1 MRLVRII
8 VDETSDLE
16 EDFAR
21 KLKIVVIP
29 FNIINKEGKLIR
41 IIPGHKEKLEEGI
54 FSSKDS
60 FFRYLEKAKKKDD
73 IPTTGAISVERC
85 KKIVRE
91 ASEDKK
97 DVICILIPREL
108 SKVYENVERAAEL
121 VSADIGNKVK
131 IVDSRL
137 AFSAQYFV
145 VKEAAELAEEGK
157 DVYAIADYVN
167 RIRKKIHLLAT
178 IYNFRYLRKSGR
190 VEKLKKV
197 GTYIADFFK
206 LASIITLKEGIP
218 EPLIK
223 TPSAKVE
230 GKIISEMEKI
240 VGCDERISVRIN
252 YAGEETRKKAE
263 KLEELIRKRFEG
275 CLNEVSSYQTGPL
288 VGCHAGPYT
297 LSVAVRKFGY
307 EEITCSV
314 LAEMF
319 KRVERKLK
327 RNESTLNRLNIY
339 PVIDAD
345 TGKNLSF
352 TLRDVA
358 ENLDLS
364 SMKETVG
371 QVASHACENGTGFS
385 GTGIA
390 AYLNGFASYLIK
402 SDAKKLDAE
411 NFVRAMEEGTKSA
424 YLSFRYP
431 KEGTVLSTMRV
442 SARRAGEILQEEK
455 DIAEILKGA
464 YIASIKELLNPEIQE
479 VPILK
484 KKGIVDAGGL
494 GFVDMLEGWLS
505 ALGKEREIEDF
516 IEEFRKKIKI
526 QKSTLGYKI
535 EEARHPGYCLKIKI
549 EGMEEKEK
557 ENLAKEIESLPN
569 PIESPLSAV
578 SNILHMHVRNKE
590 LQKRVLEICNNY
602 GEVHLLKTS
611 SLSQSEFELIKNK
624 VLTLFEKT
632 REIPKL
638 VAWSLY
644 WFGLRVVLPFR
655 EIRLWKR
662 SRDLMLVAK
671 GLEDTAESKEEA
683 IFVFDRKGKIKYF
696 NKAAEECVGEL
707 DIEGIKIQDDII
719 LYLHPEFLK
728 EAEGKLFS
736 LGKEKPF
743 LFEGTKHIFEL
754 KQLYTQNEHIGTKLE
769 IKRK

>member
-1 MRLVRII
+1 MRLARII

-16 EDFAR
+16 EDFVR

-41 IIPGHKEKLEEGI
+41 IIPGHKEDLGEGI
-54 FSSKDS
+54 YSSKDS

-108 SKVYENVERAAEL
+108 SKIYENVERAAVL
-121 VSADIGNKVK
+121 VSADIGNIVK
-131 IVDSRL
+131 IVDSRQ

-157 DVYAIADYVN
+157 DAEAIAEHLN
-167 RIRKKIHLLAT
+167 RIRKKIHLLAAV
-178 IYNFRYLRKSGR
+178 YDFRYLRKSGR
-190 VEKLKKV
+190 VEKLKKM

-230 GKIISEMEKI
+230 GKIISEMDKI
-240 VGCDERISVRIN
+240 VGCDEKISVRIN
-252 YAGEETRKKAE
+252 YAGKETRKRTK
-263 KLEELIRKRFEG
+263 KLERLINNRFRR
-275 CLNEVSSYQTGPL
+275 CLKEISCYQTGPL

-319 KRVERKLK
+319 GRVEKKLK

-352 TLRDVA
+352 TLKDVTK
-358 ENLDLS
+358 NLDLS
-364 SMKETVG
+364 SLTETVR
-371 QVASHACENGTGFS
+371 QVASQVCENGTGFS
-385 GTGIA
+385 GTGMA
-390 AYLNGFASYLIK
+390 AYLNGFASYFIK
-402 SDAKKLDAE
+402 NDTKKLDAE
-411 NFVRAMEEGTKSA
+411 NFVGAMEEGTKSA

-431 KEGTVLSTMRV
+431 KEGTMLSTMRV
-442 SARRAGEILQEEK
+442 SAQRAREILQEEK
-455 DIAEILKGA
+455 DVAEILKEA
-464 YIASIKELLNPEIQE
+464 YIASVKELLNPEIQE

-484 KKGIVDAGGL
+484 RKGIVDAGGL
-494 GFVDMLEGWLS
+494 GFVDFLEGWLS

-549 EGMEEKEK
+549 EGLGEKEK
-557 ENLAKEIESLPN
+557 ESIAKEIEFLPN
-569 PIESPLSAV
+569 PIENPLSTAG
-578 SNILHMHVRNKE
+578 NILHMHVYDEE
-590 LQKRVLEICNNY
+590 LQKRVLEICNSY
-602 GEVHLLKTS
+602 GKAHLIKAS
-611 SLSQSEFELIKNK
+611 PLSQSDFELIKNK
-624 VLTLFEKT
+624 VLTLLGKT

-638 VAWSLY
+638 VGWSLY

-683 IFVFDRKGKIKYF
+683 IFIFDRKGKIKYF

-769 IKRK
+769 IWRK